1 MYSPSPSSSSSDDSS
16 EWDTPSPVPHTQMAS
31 PSPSPFVGSPA
42 TVNSDASS
50 DSEAVPHFNLANFS
64 PDARYILQLMNELNG
79 GNAFNSGPPRPLVP
93 LTPGDIELIRLVGP
107 ALFGNDY
114 HNHNDLDDHVEDQQN
129 HPIDSVEDKDHDI
142 IDAEPVQAQE
152 PAAANHNPALQCD
165 QCHRVFKNKTT
176 HRFHLL
182 TVHIGTQC
190 YWPGCHRTL
199 PSERELNNHLKDHN
213 EEAAGADPERLL
225 TCNFPGCGKLFTMAE
240 IVARHLRRHNIEAKN
255 ALQN

>member
-1 MYSPSPSSSSSDDSS
+1 MMYSPSPSSSSSDDLS
-16 EWDTPSPVPHTQMAS
+16 EWDTPSPVPHTQLDS
-31 PSPSPFVGSPA
+31 PSPSPSVGSSA
-42 TVNSDASS
+42 TVNSDSSS
-50 DSEAVPHFNLANFS
+50 DSEARPHFNLANFS
-64 PDARYILQLMNELNG
+64 PDARYLLQLMNELNG
-79 GNAFNSGPPRPLVP
+79 GNTFNSGPLRPLVP

-114 HNHNDLDDHVEDQQN
+114 HNHDDLDDHVEDQQN
-129 HPIDSVEDKDHDI
+129 HPIDSVEDEDHDI

-152 PAAANHNPALQCD
+152 PAAANHNPGLQ
-165 QCHRVFKNKTT
+165 
-176 HRFHLL
+176 
-182 TVHIGTQC
+182 
-190 YWPGCHRTL
+190 Y
-199 PSERELNNHLKDHN
+199 HN